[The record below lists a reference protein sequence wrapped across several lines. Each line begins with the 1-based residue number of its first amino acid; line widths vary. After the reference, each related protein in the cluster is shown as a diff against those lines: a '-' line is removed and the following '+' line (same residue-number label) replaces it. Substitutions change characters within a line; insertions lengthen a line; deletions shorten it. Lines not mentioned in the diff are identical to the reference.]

1 MDIVFQGSTRALE
14 RCAFFQGPK
23 SLLVDSLDSIDEP
36 HPRCPVQ
43 GYILNVGGDALKDPT
58 TRV

>member
-1 MDIVFQGSTRALE
+1 MSSRALE
-14 RCAFFQGPK
+14 SCAFFHGLK
-23 SLLVDSLDSIDEP
+23 SLLVDSLDSTDEP
-36 HPRCPVQ
+36 HLIFPVQ